1 MSDQNQ
7 RHQLTDFIA
16 VEHTEQHLYLSFSK
30 PHQILS
36 SAVLNGGLQRAGGV
50 LNLKVPKQLSEF
62 EPAEQTLSRYGADL
76 GCEGM
81 GCEGVGCEGV
91 GCEGVGCEGVGC
103 EGVGCE
109 GVGCEGVDCG
119 CEDADLNDKGV
130 LVGMMTAASMASYRL
145 ACRKEQGVEIFVLA
159 TAGLSNARRAGDPAE
174 YRRITSE
181 PEEAGTINLMMATN
195 ACLTQAAMVESL
207 MMITEAK
214 AAVLQDA
221 GIMSPVSGLIA
232 TGTGTDSVA
241 VINGFGPEVRYCG
254 KHVLFGELLAQAVI
268 EAVQG
273 AVSWDR
279 AQL

>member
-36 SAVLNGGLQRAGGV
+36 SAVLNGGLQRACGV

-81 GCEGVGCEGV
+81 GCEGV
-91 GCEGVGCEGVGC
+91 
-103 EGVGCE
+103 
-109 GVGCEGVDCG
+109 DCG
-119 CEDADLNDKGV
+119 CEGADLNKKGV

-159 TAGLSNARRAGDPAE
+159 TAGLSNARRAGDLAE
-174 YRRITSE
+174 YRRMISE
-181 PEEAGTINLMMATN
+181 PEEAGTINLLMATN

-207 MMITEAK
+207 MMVTEAK

-221 GIMSPVSGLIA
+221 GIISPVSGLIA

>member
-7 RHQLTDFIA
+7 RDQLTDFIA

-36 SAVLNGGLQRAGGV
+36 SAVLNGGLQRACGV

-76 GCEGM
+76 GCEG
-81 GCEGVGCEGV
+81 VG
-91 GCEGVGCEGVGC
+91 
-103 EGVGCE
+103 
-109 GVGCEGVDCG
+109 CG
-119 CEDADLNDKGV
+119 CEDADLNEKGV

-159 TAGLSNARRAGDPAE
+159 TAGLSNARRAGDLAE
-174 YRRITSE
+174 YRRMTSE
-181 PEEAGTINLMMATN
+181 PEEAGTINLMVATN

-221 GIMSPVSGLIA
+221 RIISPVSGLIA

-241 VINGFGPEVRYCG
+241 VINGFGPEVGYCG

>member
-1 MSDQNQ
+1 MSDQNL
-7 RHQLTDFIA
+7 RDQLTDFIA

-36 SAVLNGGLQRAGGV
+36 SAVLNGGLQWAGGV

-81 GCEGVGCEGV
+81 GCEGV
-91 GCEGVGCEGVGC
+91 
-103 EGVGCE
+103 
-109 GVGCEGVDCG
+109 DCG
-119 CEDADLNDKGV
+119 REDADLNEKGV

-145 ACRKEQGVEIFVLA
+145 ACREEQGVEIFVLA
-159 TAGLSNARRAGDPAE
+159 TAGLSNARRAGDLAE
-174 YRRITSE
+174 YRRMISE
-181 PEEAGTINLMMATN
+181 PGEAGTINLVVATS

-221 GIMSPVSGLIA
+221 GVISPVSGLIA

>member
-7 RHQLTDFIA
+7 RDQLTDFIA
-16 VEHTEQHLYLSFSK
+16 VEHTEQHLYLGFSK
-30 PHQILS
+30 RHQILS
-36 SAVLNGGLQRAGGV
+36 SAVLNGGLQWADGV

-62 EPAEQTLSRYGADL
+62 EPAEQTLRRYGARL
-76 GCEGM
+76 G
-81 GCEGVGCEGV
+81 GVG
-91 GCEGVGCEGVGC
+91 
-103 EGVGCE
+103 
-109 GVGCEGVDCG
+109 
-119 CEDADLNDKGV
+119 LNEKGV

-145 ACRKEQGVEIFVLA
+145 ARREEQGVEICVLA

-174 YRRITSE
+174 YRQMTSE
-181 PEEAGTINLMMATN
+181 PEEAGTINLIVTTS

-214 AAVLQDA
+214 AAALQDA
-221 GIMSPVSGLIA
+221 GIVSPVSGLIA

-273 AVSWDR
+273 VVSWDR